1 MHKVET
7 FFKKN
12 NIDYD
17 LFFDS
22 RTGVYLVHTIG
33 IKPYYNIKGVTVHF
47 CDWRYE
53 TVKYIADDDKE
64 IYEAYNHALFTLSNL
79 FYKVIDDEK
88 KAGKNEP
95 AAIQEAIKAQYE
107 YATEHN
113 CIKVFN
119 DIYY

>member
-1 MHKVET
+1 MRKVET

-12 NIDYD
+12 NINYS
-17 LFFDS
+17 LYFDA
-22 RTGVYLVHTIG
+22 RAGVYLVETIG
-33 IKPYYNIKGVTVHF
+33 IEPYFKIKGVKVHHYNP
-47 CDWRYE
+47 WLESVRYISE
-53 TVKYIADDDKE
+53 EDAATLEK
-64 IYEAYNHALFTLSNL
+64 YNHYLFSLNML
-79 FYKVIDDEK
+79 FYKVMADEK

-107 YATEHN
+107 YATEHD